1 MIKLK
6 GILMED
12 FLQYKKPCMTLQF
25 PTCSF
30 KCDKDAGEPVCQNSE
45 LASAPSIEYSINS
58 ICNAYQNNNITTAI
72 CCQGMEPFDN
82 WDELFTFI
90 ETARNTY
97 KITDDIVVYTG
108 YNKSEITEKIT
119 TLKQFKNIIVKF
131 GRFIPNRPH
140 RYDEVL
146 GVELASDNQYGER
159 I

>member
-1 MIKLK
+1 MELK

-30 KCDKDAGEPVCQNSE
+30 KCDKDAGKPVCQNGE
-45 LASAPSIEYSINS
+45 LATAPNIEHSINS
-58 ICNAYQNNNITTAI
+58 ICRAYRNNDITTAI

-82 WDELFTFI
+82 WNELLELIKTI
-90 ETARNTY
+90 REIH
-97 KITDDIVVYTG
+97 KITDDIVIYTG
-108 YNKSEITEKIT
+108 YYKNELSDKLE
-119 TLKQFKNIIVKF
+119 TLKHFKNIIIKF

-146 GVELASDNQYGER
+146 GIELASDNQYGEK
-159 I
+159 IC